1 MISHLMEHWVVAV
14 AGALIFAA
22 GVLALAL
29 GAQINDS
36 VLAGIALF
44 VAGTGTALIGWS
56 LATIVSLARIVSRL
70 ESKTEELE
78 FRITKG
84 DL

>member
-1 MISHLMEHWVVAV
+1 MIAHMAEHWVVAA
-14 AGALIFAA
+14 AGALNFTA
-22 GVLALAL
+22 GVVALL
-29 GAQINDS
+29 FGAQINDS

-56 LATIVSLARIVSRL
+56 LATIVSRL

-78 FRITKG
+78 FRLEKG

>member
-1 MISHLMEHWVVAV
+1 MISALFEHWVVAL
-14 AGALIFAA
+14 AGAFNFAA
-22 GVLALAL
+22 GVVALVL

-78 FRITKG
+78 FRLEKG
-84 DL
+84 NL

>member
-1 MISHLMEHWVVAV
+1 MIAHMAEHWVVAV
-14 AGALIFAA
+14 AGALNFTA
-22 GVLALAL
+22 GVVALVF

-78 FRITKG
+78 FRLEKG

>member
-1 MISHLMEHWVVAV
+1 MAEHWIVAV
-14 AGALIFAA
+14 AGLLNFTA
-22 GVLALAL
+22 GVFALLL
-29 GAQINDS
+29 GAQVSDS
-36 VLAGIALF
+36 VLAALALF

-78 FRITKG
+78 FRLERG